1 MPRKHWTDSEWPNG
15 VPAPAEPPRP
25 GPAPLGPVYVLIEH
39 APKDEEPVVVVGV
52 FASREGAEAAEA
64 ASRAKNASRDEW
76 EPLATWPE
84 DQAEWELEWLIEE
97 VMEVQP

>member
-1 MPRKHWTDSEWPNG
+1 MATPSKSKQLGMT
-15 VPAPAEPPRP
+15 
-25 GPAPLGPVYVLIEH
+25 LIGPVFVLIEH

-64 ASRAKNASRDEW
+64 ASRAKNASGDEW
-76 EPLATWPE
+76 VPLATWPE